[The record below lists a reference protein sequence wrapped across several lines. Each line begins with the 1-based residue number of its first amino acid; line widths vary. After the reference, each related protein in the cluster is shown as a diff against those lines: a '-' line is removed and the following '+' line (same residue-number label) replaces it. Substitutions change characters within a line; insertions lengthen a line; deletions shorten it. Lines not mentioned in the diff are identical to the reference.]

1 MAKSKKVIDF
11 LTKTTKSIIDNDFS
25 GMAAEMSY
33 MLVIGIFPFMLFIM
47 SLFNMLGK
55 NYFMNPL
62 FLFLEKVMPEESL
75 TLIKSVLNQV
85 LGFPRGTTIAIL
97 GLLITLFLSMN
108 ALSVIIKGLNRAYK
122 VEETRA
128 FVYTRLLSLVMVIV
142 NTLVL
147 FLSIN
152 IIIFGKII
160 IGLLTTY
167 TAITPTLANTLLAI
181 RWPIAFLA
189 LFIMAFL
196 QYYIFPD
203 VSWSE
208 KLKRKSALPGTIF
221 FCVIWLLASGGFSI
235 YVNKVHTYNF
245 VYGTIAA
252 FAMLMIWFYFTSMLI
267 LIGGEINSQVHDK
280 LEQEEIVAIMSN
292 KDNESV

>member
-1 MAKSKKVIDF
+1 
-11 LTKTTKSIIDNDFS
+11 
-25 GMAAEMSY
+25 
-33 MLVIGIFPFMLFIM
+33 
-47 SLFNMLGK
+47 
-55 NYFMNPL
+55 
-62 FLFLEKVMPEESL
+62 
-75 TLIKSVLNQV
+75 
-85 LGFPRGTTIAIL
+85 
-97 GLLITLFLSMN
+97 
-108 ALSVIIKGLNRAYK
+108 
-122 VEETRA
+122 
-128 FVYTRLLSLVMVIV
+128 
-142 NTLVL
+142 
-147 FLSIN
+147 
-152 IIIFGKII
+152 
-160 IGLLTTY
+160 
-167 TAITPTLANTLLAI
+167 
-181 RWPIAFLA
+181 
-189 LFIMAFL
+189 MAFL